1 MGFMDFFVEK
11 IPNEELEYETYDVA
25 LEKEMVEVNTDN
37 VGQKNL
43 VSDIYSANGLSDFAR
58 SIFKVE
64 ELMNSFP
71 KEMPKSTKKS
81 TVLSVLST
89 FNLTVSELLQD
100 AENRTD
106 VLTAACTAII
116 KENTNI
122 ITNNNELI
130 EQKKLEIQAL
140 EQEND
145 ERTMIINET
154 DDKIETERKRI
165 LGLVEFIGG
174 EI

>member
-1 MGFMDFFVEK
+1 MGFMNFFVEK
-11 IPNEELEYETYDVA
+11 IPNEESGYEGYDVV
-25 LEKEMVEVNTDN
+25 LEEDMDDVNTDN
-37 VGQKNL
+37 IGQENL
-43 VSDIYSANGLSDFAR
+43 ICDIYSGNELSDFTR

-71 KEMPKSTKKS
+71 KEMPKATKKN

-100 AENRTD
+100 ASCRTD
-106 VLTAACTAII
+106 VLTAACTSII

-140 EQEND
+140 EQEIE
-145 ERTMIINET
+145 ERTTIINQTEA
-154 DDKIETERKRI
+154 KIETERKRI